1 MKAAV
6 NGCFAA
12 AQQHTFFGIDHL
24 GRACAVE
31 TLGNPD
37 CHVVLR
43 GSIHGPNYDAESVAK
58 AWKTYAP
65 KCPPNPQPRMV

>member
-1 MKAAV
+1 M
-6 NGCFAA
+6 
-12 AQQHTFFGIDHL
+12 

-43 GSIHGPNYDAESVAK
+43 GSIHGPNYDTASVRRAMDDVR
-58 AWKTYAP
+58 A
-65 KCPPNPQPRMV
+65 